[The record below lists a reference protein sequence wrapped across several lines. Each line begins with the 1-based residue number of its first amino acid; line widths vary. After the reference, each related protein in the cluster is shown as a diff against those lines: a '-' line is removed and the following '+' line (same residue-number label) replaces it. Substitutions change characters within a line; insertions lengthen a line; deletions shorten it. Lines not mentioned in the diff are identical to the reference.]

1 MEPQRKRKP
10 VPLCY
15 RATVLTVKVLAWNMI
30 LSKMLNKKISTM
42 KKLVLSIAALIGF
55 VFMVN
60 AQKMAFIDT
69 EYILDNIPAY
79 RAAQNQLDQL
89 STQYQKELESIHAEI
104 EQMYRDFQ
112 AESVLLS
119 EDMKRKRED
128 VIITKEKDY
137 KQLQKKYFGPNG
149 DLFKKRQGLVKPIQD
164 DVFNAV
170 QDISNEGSYAIIFD
184 KAGGTTLFFTNPK
197 FDLSDQVLQK
207 LGYK

>member
-1 MEPQRKRKP
+1 
-10 VPLCY
+10 
-15 RATVLTVKVLAWNMI
+15 
-30 LSKMLNKKISTM
+30 M
-42 KKLVLSIAALIGF
+42 KKLILMLAVVLGMAVAG
-55 VFMVN
+55 N

-69 EYILDNIPAY
+69 EYIMENIPAY
-79 RAAQNQLDQL
+79 KAAQSQLDQL
-89 STQYQKELESIHAEI
+89 SSQYQKELESIHAEI
-104 EQMYRDFQ
+104 EQMYKDFQ

-170 QDISNEGSYAIIFD
+170 QEISNDGAYSIVFD

>member
-1 MEPQRKRKP
+1 MDCDIIHR
-10 VPLCY
+10 
-15 RATVLTVKVLAWNMI
+15 VKQKSN
-30 LSKMLNKKISTM
+30 TM
-42 KKLVLSIAALIGF
+42 KKLVLSIAAIIGL
-55 VFMVN
+55 VYMVN
-60 AQKMAFIDT
+60 AQKMAFVDT
-69 EYILDNIPAY
+69 DYILDNIPAY
-79 RAAQNQLDQL
+79 TAAQNQLDQL
-89 STQYQKELESIHAEI
+89 SSQYQKELESIHADI
-104 EQMYRDFQ
+104 EQMYKDYQ

-119 EDMKRKRED
+119 DDMKRKRED

-137 KQLQKKYFGPNG
+137 KQLQKKYFGPSG

-170 QDISNEGSYAIIFD
+170 QEISNEGSYAIIFD